1 MCNDEEISKKIN
13 KAVFPG
19 IQGGPLEH
27 VIAGKAVAFG
37 EALKPE
43 FKAYQ
48 HQIVLNAAA
57 LAKTLQDNGVLLVS
71 GGTDNHLMLVN
82 LTNFDITGK
91 ELETLLD
98 ECNITVNKNSIPN
111 DPQKPSVTS
120 GIRVGTPSVT
130 TRGMKE
136 EDMVVIGN
144 CIAKVIKEKEGA
156 LDYVRAEVKKL
167 TEKYPLY
174 RDDVNM

>member
-1 MCNDEEISKKIN
+1 MIN

-19 IQGGPLEH
+19 CQGGPLMH
-27 VIAGKAVAFG
+27 VIAGKAVCFK
-37 EALKPE
+37 EALSDE
-43 FKAYQ
+43 FKTYQ
-48 HQIVLNAAA
+48 GQIKKNAAT
-57 LAKTLQDNGVLLVS
+57 LADELMKRDIDIVS
-71 GGTDNHLMLVN
+71 GGTDNHLMLVK
-82 LTNFDITGK
+82 LTGFDITGK

-111 DPQKPSVTS
+111 DPQKPTVTS

-144 CIAKVIKEKEGA
+144 CIAKVIKEKEAA
-156 LDYVRAEVKKL
+156 LDFVRAEVKKL
-167 TEKYPLY
+167 CKKYPLY
-174 RDDVNM
+174 ANDVNI